1 MKKQIITTITAIAAF
16 ISIVNTLQAQQP
28 NSKSLP
34 DVKVTS
40 TIIKMDE
47 RVWNSFQDEFKG
59 ATNITW
65 YKVDKD
71 YLIKFI
77 MNDIAQKVLYNKK
90 GQQIYHITYCEET
103 NMPAEVASRVKNSFK
118 GFSIKLSLKVEEEGR
133 TIWVVNME
141 NESKLL
147 FVRIED
153 GELELVKELEN
164 AKE

>member
-1 MKKQIITTITAIAAF
+1 MKKQIITAITAIAVFTCIAN
-16 ISIVNTLQAQQP
+16 SLKAQQP
-28 NSKSLP
+28 NSKNLP

-40 TIIKMDE
+40 TIVKMDE

-59 ATNITW
+59 ATNVTW
-65 YKVDKD
+65 YKLDKD

-90 GQQIYHITYCEET
+90 GQQIYHISYCAET
-103 NMPAEVASRVKNSFK
+103 NMPAEVVRQLNNSFK
-118 GFSIKLSLKVEEEGR
+118 GFSIKLSFKVEEEGR